1 VKRIVDMPWYIWLAI
16 ITVLLIEM
24 AHIFSLLKALK
35 RELVQFE

>member
-1 VKRIVDMPWYIWLAI
+1 MPWYIWLALVI
-16 ITVLLIEM
+16 VLLIEL